1 MWNDGRSSGSGR
13 FKYDTYAR
21 SVVPE
26 PVQFAGW
33 KNFYHHDNEKG
44 VMPTA
49 ADLMRLHPLPR
60 YIQYQ

>member
-1 MWNDGRSSGSGR
+1 MQGPL
-13 FKYDTYAR
+13 FKYDTYDR
-21 SVVPE
+21 FIVRE

-49 ADLMRLHPLPR
+49 ADLMRLHPLPL
-60 YIQYQ
+60 YLQYQ

>member
-1 MWNDGRSSGSGR
+1 
-13 FKYDTYAR
+13 
-21 SVVPE
+21 VPE

-44 VMPTA
+44 RMPTA
-49 ADLMRLHPLPR
+49 AELMRLHPLPL